1 MKKWLPLLFLVLLAA
16 ACKQKKKQ
24 VDPDAPVTIGG
35 FLDFYPE
42 SKLPLHL
49 KDSSAL
55 ETETDTIPI
64 THKVFSGFIPD
75 SLLGR
80 TFGRNTRPVLFPM
93 ARLNTKGQ
101 ETYLITK
108 GILGSKKGIFL
119 AVFNKEK
126 KYSNGMALLITE
138 SGSEMQHFVDIDG
151 KFTITTNQQHK
162 ASDGLL
168 LYKKA
173 VYAYSP
179 ATTGFNLI
187 LTESND
193 QTAPALINPIDTL
206 PAKNKL
212 SGDYRRDK
220 MSLVSIRDGKK
231 PNQIRFFIHFEE
243 NGGDCKGE
251 LKGEASIIGPGK
263 AVYRQSGDQCA
274 LQINFEGNTVSLKEE
289 EACGSHRDI
298 KCFFEGRFIKKPSSK
313 TKTGSKKK

>member
-1 MKKWLPLLFLVLLAA
+1 MKKWLPLIFLVLLSA

-24 VDPDAPVTIGG
+24 LDPDAPVTIAG
-35 FLDFYPE
+35 FFDFYPDT
-42 SKLPLHL
+42 KLPLHV
-49 KDSSAL
+49 KDSAAF
-55 ETETDTIPI
+55 ETEIDSIPI
-64 THKVFSGFIPD
+64 TFKIFSGFVPD
-75 SLLGR
+75 SLLGKY
-80 TFGRNTRPVLFPM
+80 FGKNARPLLFPM
-93 ARLNTKGQ
+93 ARLKTKDQ
-101 ETYLITK
+101 ETYLLTK
-108 GILGSKKGIFL
+108 AIQGTKKGIFL
-119 AVFNKEK
+119 SVFNKDK
-126 KYSNGMALLITE
+126 KYSNGMPLLITE
-138 SGSEMQHFVDIDG
+138 TGSEVQHTADMDA

-162 ASDGLL
+162 GADGLL

-179 ATTGFNLI
+179 AATSFNLI

-220 MSLVSIRDGKK
+220 MNLVSIRDGKK

-251 LKGEASIIGPGK
+251 LKGEASIIAPGK

-274 LQINFEGNTVSLKEE
+274 LQINFEGNRVSLKEE

-298 KCFFEGRFIKKPSSK
+298 KCFFEGSFIKKPSIK
-313 TKTGSKKK
+313 IKTGVKKK